1 MTRRK
6 ELQNDIASIRLG
18 QLLVCALIRFPV
30 QVLLFRSP
38 WTNCFKNHPGHFH
51 KFFDL
56 VIIQFFNVRQFCNRF
71 LIMIVKI

>member
-38 WTNCFKNHPGHFH
+38 WIEEYAKLHEGDDWNTQHLPKITWEFPG
-51 KFFDL
+51 L
-56 VIIQFFNVRQFCNRF
+56 F
-71 LIMIVKI
+71 L